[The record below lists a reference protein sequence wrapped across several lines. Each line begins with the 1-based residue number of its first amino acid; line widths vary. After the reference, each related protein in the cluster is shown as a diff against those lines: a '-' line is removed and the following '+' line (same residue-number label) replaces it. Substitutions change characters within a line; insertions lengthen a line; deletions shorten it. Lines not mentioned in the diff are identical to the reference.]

1 MSEGE
6 AKIFIGKDYS
16 NPYVKDIA
24 EVEKPF
30 TDLIDRS
37 SVPRMPWHDIGCMVI
52 GNAARD
58 VARHFIQR
66 WNFTKVS
73 VLYFYL
79 NFYLRFR
86 IIISTVLPNL
96 PHQTYFVTDIPFS
109 GVRI

>member
-6 AKIFIGKDYS
+6 AKMFVGKDYA

-37 SVPRMPWHDIGCMVI
+37 SIQRMPWHDIGCMVV

-58 VARHFIQR
+58 VGRHFIQR

-73 VLYFYL
+73 ALYLHL
-79 NFYLRFR
+79 NSHLRF
-86 IIISTVLPNL
+86 
-96 PHQTYFVTDIPFS
+96 
-109 GVRI
+109 